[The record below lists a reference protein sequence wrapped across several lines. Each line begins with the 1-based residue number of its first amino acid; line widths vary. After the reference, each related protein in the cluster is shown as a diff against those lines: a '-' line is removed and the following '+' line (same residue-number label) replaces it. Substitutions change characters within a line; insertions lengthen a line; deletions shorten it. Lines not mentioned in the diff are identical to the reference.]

1 MHLCVSIKRSAS
13 HANTVRQRGKK
24 SENEKNRVTK
34 IMAHKR
40 EKKVFVYRNETKIFG
55 DDEDKVKIKVIRR
68 KEEEEKLSF

>member
-1 MHLCVSIKRSAS
+1 MHLCVSIKRSTS

-40 EKKVFVYRNETKIFG
+40 EKRKESISVEERNEDIW
-55 DDEDKVKIKVIRR
+55 R
-68 KEEEEKLSF
+68 